1 MKILAIE
8 TSCDE
13 TAIAILD
20 IKETKTETKVSVLGN
35 ALISQIKIHEQYG
48 GVYPALAKREH
59 SKNLVPI
66 LKTALKES
74 GLLKNKKTKTFSIK
88 DTNKLKTLLSH
99 ESELFELICEELPSI
114 KTPKIDLIVVT
125 NGPGLEPAL
134 WVGIN
139 FAKAL
144 NFLWG
149 IPVIPANHMEGH
161 LLASLLKNVKNGNF
175 TLKKPL
181 FPMLSLLISGGHT
194 ELVLA
199 KKWGVYKLVGQT
211 RDDAVGE
218 AFDKVARMLSLPYP
232 GGPEISRLA
241 EKYREKHLGE
251 KSPYPLPRPML
262 HSKDFDFSFA
272 GLKTAV
278 LYTLKKISL
287 NQASAGSGEHP
298 SQMDVLAKITVDI
311 KESIACEFEDSATE
325 VLLSKSERA
334 VKKYKIKTFS
344 LGGGVSANKQIRH
357 SFEKSFTDNFPET
370 KLFVPSQTL
379 TTDNAIMIGLA
390 GYFKSNKKI
399 ARTSLSRIRAM
410 GNLSF

>member
-1 MKILAIE
+1 M
-8 TSCDE
+8 
-13 TAIAILD
+13 
-20 IKETKTETKVSVLGN
+20 
-35 ALISQIKIHEQYG
+35 
-48 GVYPALAKREH
+48 
-59 SKNLVPI
+59 
-66 LKTALKES
+66 
-74 GLLKNKKTKTFSIK
+74 
-88 DTNKLKTLLSH
+88 
-99 ESELFELICEELPSI
+99 
-114 KTPKIDLIVVT
+114 
-125 NGPGLEPAL
+125 
-134 WVGIN
+134 
-139 FAKAL
+139 
-144 NFLWG
+144 
-149 IPVIPANHMEGH
+149 
-161 LLASLLKNVKNGNF
+161 
-175 TLKKPL
+175 
-181 FPMLSLLISGGHT
+181 
-194 ELVLA
+194 
-199 KKWGVYKLVGQT
+199 
-211 RDDAVGE
+211 
-218 AFDKVARMLSLPYP
+218 
-232 GGPEISRLA
+232 
-241 EKYREKHLGE
+241 
-251 KSPYPLPRPML
+251 
-262 HSKDFDFSFA
+262 
-272 GLKTAV
+272 

>member
-35 ALISQIKIHEQYG
+35 ALISQVEIHEQYG

-66 LKTALKES
+66 LKIALRKSKMLTAEKQKSFDKKIEQRLKEM
-74 GLLKNKKTKTFSIK
+74 
-88 DTNKLKTLLSH
+88 LSH
-99 ESELFELICEELPSI
+99 EQELFELMCAELLKI
-114 KTPKIDLIVVT
+114 KIPKIDMITVT

-144 NFLWG
+144 NLIWD

-161 LLASLLKNVKNGNF
+161 LLASLLKDAEKAKF
-175 TLKKPL
+175 SLKKPL
-181 FPMLSLLISGGHT
+181 FPMLTLLISGGHT
-194 ELVLA
+194 ELVLT
-199 KKWGVYKLVGQT
+199 KKWSDYRIIGQT

-232 GGPEISRLA
+232 GGPHISRLA
-241 EKYREKHLGE
+241 EKYRKKHSGE
-251 KSPYPLPRPML
+251 KLPYPLPRPMIN
-262 HSKDFDFSFA
+262 SKDFDFSFA

-278 LYTLKKISL
+278 LYTIKKIP
-287 NQASAGSGEHP
+287 E
-298 SQMDVLAKITVDI
+298 ITDKI
-311 KESIACEFEDSATE
+311 KESVACEFENSATE
-325 VLLSKSERA
+325 VLISKSAQAIEKFG
-334 VKKYKIKTFS
+334 VKTFA
-344 LGGGVSANKQIRH
+344 LGGGVSANKHIRET
-357 SFEKSFTDNFPET
+357 FKLTLEKNFPET
-370 KLFVPSQTL
+370 QLFIPSQPL

-390 GYFKSNKKI
+390 GYFKSKIKKT
-399 ARTSLSRIRAM
+399 RTRLSQIRAE
-410 GNLSF
+410 GNMSF

>member
-13 TAIAILD
+13 TAIAVLD

-74 GLLKNKKTKTFSIK
+74 GLLKTEKTKTFSTK
-88 DTNKLKTLLSH
+88 DINKLKTLLSH
-99 ESELFELICEELPSI
+99 EPELFELICEELPNI

-144 NFLWG
+144 NFLWD

-161 LLASLLKNVKNGNF
+161 LLASLLKSVKNGNF

-199 KKWGVYKLVGQT
+199 KKWGVYKLIGQT

-251 KSPYPLPRPML
+251 KSAYPLPRPML

-278 LYTLKKISL
+278 LYTLKKI
-287 NQASAGSGEHP
+287 P
-298 SQMDVLAKITVDI
+298 KITAGI

-344 LGGGVSANKQIRH
+344 LGGGVSANKQIRY
-357 SFEKSFTDNFPET
+357 SFEKSFADNFPET
-370 KLFVPSQTL
+370 KLFIPSQKL

-390 GYFKSNKKI
+390 GYFKSDKKI
-399 ARTSLSRIRAM
+399 ARTSLSRIRAL

>member
-35 ALISQIKIHEQYG
+35 ALISQIEIHEQYG

-66 LKTALKES
+66 LKTALKKS
-74 GLLKNKKTKTFSIK
+74 GLLKTSKTKSFDIK
-88 DTNKLKTLLSH
+88 TTNKLKTLLSH
-99 ESELFELICEELPSI
+99 EHELFELMCSDLPQI
-114 KTPKIDLIVVT
+114 KIPKIDLIVVT
-125 NGPGLEPAL
+125 SGPGLEPAL

-144 NFLWG
+144 NFVWN
-149 IPVIPANHMEGH
+149 IPVVPANHMEGH
-161 LLASLLKNVKNGNF
+161 LLASLLKGSTGEKF
-175 TLKKPL
+175 SLKKPV

-199 KKWGVYKLVGQT
+199 KKWGIYKVVGQT

-232 GGPEISRLA
+232 GGPHISRLA
-241 EKYREKHLGE
+241 EKYRKERVGE
-251 KSPYPLPRPML
+251 KSLYPLPRPML
-262 HSKDFDFSFA
+262 NSKDFDFSFA

-278 LYTLKKISL
+278 LYTIKKIPKMSE
-287 NQASAGSGEHP
+287 S
-298 SQMDVLAKITVDI
+298 I
-311 KESIACEFEDSATE
+311 KESIAYEFENSATE
-325 VLLSKSERA
+325 VLVSKSSKAIEKFGA
-334 VKKYKIKTFS
+334 KTFT
-344 LGGGVSANKQIRH
+344 LGGGVSANKHIRS
-357 SFEKSFTDNFPET
+357 SFEKTIKNNFPKT
-370 KLFVPSQTL
+370 ALSIPSQTL

-390 GYFKSNKKI
+390 GYFKSDKLK
-399 ARTSLSRIRAM
+399 ARVPLSRIRAD

>member
-20 IKETKTETKVSVLGN
+20 IKETKAETKVSVLGN

-74 GLLKNKKTKTFSIK
+74 GLLKNAKTKTFSTK
-88 DTNKLKTLLSH
+88 DTNKLKALLSH
-99 ESELFELICEELPSI
+99 EPELFELICGELPSI
-114 KTPKIDLIVVT
+114 KTPKIELIVVT

-199 KKWGVYKLVGQT
+199 KKWGAYKLVGQT

-232 GGPEISRLA
+232 GGPEISLLS

-287 NQASAGSGEHP
+287 NPASAGSGEHP
-298 SQMDVLAKITVDI
+298 SKMNVLAKITADI

-357 SFEKSFTDNFPET
+357 SFEKSFADNFPET

-390 GYFKSNKKI
+390 GYFKSDKKI

>member
-20 IKETKTETKVSVLGN
+20 IKEAKTETKVSVLGN

-74 GLLKNKKTKTFSIK
+74 GLLKNKKTQTFSTK

-99 ESELFELICEELPSI
+99 EPELFELICGELPNI

-181 FPMLSLLISGGHT
+181 FPMLSILISGGHT

-199 KKWGVYKLVGQT
+199 KKWGVYKLIGQT

-278 LYTLKKISL
+278 LYTLKKI
-287 NQASAGSGEHP
+287 P
-298 SQMDVLAKITVDI
+298 KITADI

-357 SFEKSFTDNFPET
+357 SFEKSFADNFPET

-390 GYFKSNKKI
+390 GYFKSDKKI